1 MSPLPLLAHR
11 EAPAGRLWL
20 AAALALATAL
30 ALTSCAPASND
41 VQKDAGSA
49 ILAATGRALTSAR
62 SLEIRAVS
70 TQAGGPAS
78 ITFEIEGPNQGE
90 GTFTSSTVSFQAE
103 ELRGVDYFRSQ
114 TLWSQVGG
122 ASLQSDLG
130 DRWVFIAAS
139 SSTAAQL
146 TQAFGELTS
155 VRALA
160 GAITKGA
167 ATAVRGRVDPVAGT
181 ESVAVR
187 VPPSQTIYV
196 ATTGKPYPLRWVQS
210 ATASVSFSHFGDH
223 FHLKAPR
230 KPLNLAAI
238 LGH

>member
-1 MSPLPLLAHR
+1 M
-11 EAPAGRLWL
+11 
-20 AAALALATAL
+20 ALVLS
-30 ALTSCAPASND
+30 SCAPASNG
-41 VQKDAGSA
+41 VQKETGRA
-49 ILAATGRALTSAR
+49 ILAAAGQALTSTR
-62 SLEIRAVS
+62 SLEIQAAS
-70 TQAGGPAS
+70 TQASGPAS
-78 ITFEIEGPNQGE
+78 ITFEIAAPNQGE

-155 VRALA
+155 VKALA
-160 GAITKGA
+160 GALTKGDA
-167 ATAVRGRVDPVAGT
+167 AAVRGKLDPVAGQ
-181 ESVAVR
+181 ESVAVHE
-187 VPPSQTIYV
+187 PTSQTIYV

-210 ATASVSFSHFGDH
+210 PTSSVSFSHFGDK

-230 KPLNLAAI
+230 KPINLAAI
-238 LGH
+238 LGR